1 MEWYMQWELDF
12 LYFLQGIHNPVLDKV
27 MVAITFLGDVGIF
40 WILLTIVMLLTKK
53 YRRCGIGMAISL
65 VLMLL
70 VGDVVLKHLF
80 MRSRPCWIDTSVG
93 LLVQL
98 PKDYSFPS
106 GHTFASFVSAVTI
119 FLHYKKEGIA
129 ALVLAALI
137 SFSRL
142 YLFVH
147 FPTDVLTSI
156 VLGTGVAVL
165 VWFLMNR
172 YEARKKSG
180 EEVLAEQ
187 AAAGQEQ
194 D

>member
-12 LYFLQGIHNPVLDKV
+12 LYFLQGLHSPVLDKI
-27 MVAITFLGDVGIF
+27 MVAITMLGEGGAL
-40 WILLTIVMLLTKK
+40 WIIVAIAMLLQKK

-70 VGDVVLKHLF
+70 IGNVALKHLF
-80 MRSRPCWIDTSVG
+80 MRSRPCWIDTNVG
-93 LLVQL
+93 LLVHL

-119 FLHYKKEGIA
+119 FLHYKKEGIV

-147 FPTDVLTSI
+147 FPTDVLASI
-156 VLGTGVAVL
+156 VLGTCIAFL
-165 VWFLMNR
+165 VWFFMNR
-172 YEARKKSG
+172 YDERKKHK
-180 EEVLAEQ
+180 E
-187 AAAGQEQ
+187 AAGTAEPGNL
-194 D
+194 